1 MGRRRAVRRRRAQRI
16 TFNRLKGT
24 AAGSASFGSGGGS
37 WEAYEMRAMAETTF
51 QDSADKSEVLE
62 SDAFMHQIPEKMMHL
77 CIKIQGI

>member
-1 MGRRRAVRRRRAQRI
+1 
-16 TFNRLKGT
+16 
-24 AAGSASFGSGGGS
+24 
-37 WEAYEMRAMAETTF
+37 MAETTF